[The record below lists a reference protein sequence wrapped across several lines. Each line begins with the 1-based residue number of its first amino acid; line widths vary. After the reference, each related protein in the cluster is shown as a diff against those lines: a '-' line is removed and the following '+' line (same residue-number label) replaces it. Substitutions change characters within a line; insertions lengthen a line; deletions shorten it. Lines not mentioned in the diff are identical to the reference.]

1 MSFVA
6 SFAVPHPP
14 LIVREVGRGS
24 EKQVQKT
31 IDSYEKIA
39 KEISEIEPE
48 TIIISSPHTLFLQD
62 GFYLSSTPTMEGSFS
77 SFGASQVQFR
87 EEIDLELARKI
98 EKISQV
104 ESFPVAKVQNDV
116 ELDHGV
122 MVPLYFIRK
131 YLKKYKIVI
140 VGLSGL
146 SLNMHY
152 HFGEFIR
159 RAVDNLGR
167 KVVFV
172 ASGDLSHVL
181 QEYGP
186 YGFSKEGP
194 IYEEKI
200 VKTMTNAHFDELLHY
215 DLELLDLAKEC
226 GHPSFTIMS
235 GIWSKKQ
242 IIPTFFS
249 HEDITGVGYGIWS
262 YYPKKDMYVA
272 LAKQTIEVY
281 VKEKRKIDVP
291 NNLPIEMLNKKS
303 GVFVSIHKHG
313 NLRGCIGTFLPMQ
326 DCVAKEIIANA
337 ISASTRDPR
346 FSAIKE
352 DELKDLEIHVDV
364 LTTPEK
370 IVSKDELDPK
380 KYGVIVSNGFRRGL
394 LLPDLEGVDTVD
406 EQIQI
411 AKQKADIDF
420 SEEISLERFEVV
432 RHKDD

>member
-1 MSFVA
+1 MSIIA

-39 KEISEIEPE
+39 REIAEIEPE

-87 EEIDLELARKI
+87 EEIDLELVKKI

-104 ESFPVAKVQNDV
+104 ESFPTVRIQKDI
-116 ELDHGV
+116 ELDHGT
-122 MVPLYFIRK
+122 MVPLYFIKK
-131 YLKKYKIVI
+131 YLKKYKIIV
-140 VGLSGL
+140 VGLSNL
-146 SLNMHY
+146 SLDK
-152 HFGEFIR
+152 HFHLGEIINQ
-159 RAVDNLGR
+159 AVNSLNR
-167 KVVFV
+167 KVVFI

-194 IYEEKI
+194 IYEKKI
-200 VKTMTNAHFDELLHY
+200 LRTMTDAHFDELLHY
-215 DLELLDLAKEC
+215 DLKLLDLAKEC
-226 GHPSFTIMS
+226 GHPSFTIMA

-313 NLRGCIGTFLPMQ
+313 NLRGCIGTFLPIQ
-326 DCVAKEIIANA
+326 DCVAKEIIENA